1 MTIRR
6 ASVILPCHGFD
17 DFPTH
22 LAGPVAADLLAAI
35 TALWHPALI
44 HATHELPG
52 WYPSDELPDPDQ
64 LEGELI
70 VIPSASRER
79 MAVDWPDRV
88 RATAP
93 RNPTPIEAA
102 PSRSD
107 TVAALLTAAQIDP
120 GMVRPESVADFL
132 ALGYAHMQVELLT
145 QALRYTSVLDSD
157 QFAGAL
163 FSAVEAT
170 VAGNHE
176 KEQEELNRAFD
187 LLSDARNHVYS
198 VDFYVIDLTLLAES
212 TLGESLRAKLA
223 LGSRTNLLITGEQIE
238 RIAREFPQ
246 TFGELKRA
254 LDAGTA
260 ALVGGRYR
268 STTSECGT
276 PETLLSE
283 VLACQR
289 VAREHLG
296 RDFEVYGQ
304 FSTDFSPLLPAL
316 LKNLGF
322 RGALYAGFDG
332 GPLPKPDQ
340 RKTNWGSHD
349 AKIEALATM
358 PLDASRPE
366 SWIKLAEQIGDTI
379 AHDHVATILL
389 AAWPGTECE
398 YFDDVRR
405 ASRFGNVLGK
415 LVTLDEY
422 FHETRQADDW
432 TNFHPRDYPTRAGAD
447 SGPNPISTRVASYRE
462 GVRGVRDRLGASLTA
477 LAGFSASGAAESN
490 PSKMVAINPWNIAS
504 TQAIGSNALSI
515 ESSPSTPSSAPPLC
529 LPDVPGCGFA
539 SLASAAAP
547 PAKPLADELTLRTE
561 RFELTVSKKTG
572 GIQSLRTNRDR
583 NTRVSQRLVFH
594 HQLGEEPAQTQM
606 VADKVAISRNDS
618 VVGEITSR
626 GRVLGPAGD
635 VVAKFAQRV
644 RAVRGVPAAIVD
656 VELEPQHAPAG
667 DIWKS
672 YFGSR
677 LAWSEEAL
685 AIRCGRNWGGFE
697 TTRERIE
704 SQEWVEIDDGIGKII
719 CFPLGLPFH
728 RMAGPQWLD
737 TLFIAAGEEGRRF
750 QFAIG
755 IDQSYLT
762 HASVALLSSC
772 DPYRCVSPA
781 PLATPRG
788 WFLHIGAKNVLCTHI
803 EPLTEPAA
811 GIRVRLLETE
821 GRDTQTTLAAFRPLK
836 AAWTSDF
843 RGNRTDV
850 LSIAD
855 GNASIDLSSNGWVQ
869 IEAEW

>member
-1 MTIRR
+1 
-6 ASVILPCHGFD
+6 
-17 DFPTH
+17 
-22 LAGPVAADLLAAI
+22 
-35 TALWHPALI
+35 
-44 HATHELPG
+44 
-52 WYPSDELPDPDQ
+52 
-64 LEGELI
+64 
-70 VIPSASRER
+70 
-79 MAVDWPDRV
+79 
-88 RATAP
+88 
-93 RNPTPIEAA
+93 
-102 PSRSD
+102 
-107 TVAALLTAAQIDP
+107 
-120 GMVRPESVADFL
+120 
-132 ALGYAHMQVELLT
+132 
-145 QALRYTSVLDSD
+145 VLDND

-163 FSAVEAT
+163 FAAVDAT
-170 VAGNHE
+170 VAGNHD
-176 KEQEELNRAFD
+176 KEHEELSRAFD

-198 VDFYVIDLTLLAES
+198 VDFYVIDLTLLADS

-223 LGSRTNLLITGEQIE
+223 KDSRTNLLITGEQIE
-238 RIAREFPQ
+238 RVAHEHPD
-246 TFGELKRA
+246 TLGELKHA
-254 LDAGTA
+254 LQAGTA
-260 ALVGGRYR
+260 GIVGGQYR
-268 STTSECGT
+268 SGSAGCNT
-276 PETLLSE
+276 PEALLTE
-283 VLACQR
+283 ILAGQR

-296 RDFEVYGQ
+296 REFEVYGQ
-304 FSTDFSPLLPAL
+304 FGTEFSPLLPAL

-322 RGALYAGFDG
+322 RGALHAGFDG

-340 RKTNWGSHD
+340 RKTNWGAHD
-349 AKIEALATM
+349 AKIETLATM

-366 SWIKLAEQIGDTI
+366 TWIKLAEQIGDTI

-422 FHETRQADDW
+422 FRDTREADDW
-432 TNFHPRDYPTRAGAD
+432 TNFYPRDYPTRAGTD
-447 SGPNPISTRVASYRE
+447 FGSNPISSRAASYRE
-462 GVRGVRDRLGASLTA
+462 VRAVHNRLGASLAA
-477 LAGFSASGAAESN
+477 LAGFSPSVTVESDAS
-490 PSKMVAINPWNIAS
+490 KLVAINPWNIAS
-504 TQAIGSNALSI
+504 TQAVG
-515 ESSPSTPSSAPPLC
+515 SSAICADSSHSPAIPTHPLC

-539 SLASAAAP
+539 SFASAAAP
-547 PAKPLADELTLRTE
+547 PQKPLADDLTLRTE
-561 RFELTVSKKTG
+561 RFELMVSKKTG

-606 VADKVAISRNDS
+606 VADQIGISRSDA

-635 VVAKFAQRV
+635 VLTRYTQRV

-656 VELEPQHAPAG
+656 VELDPQHLPAG

-672 YFGSR
+672 YFASR

-685 AIRCGRNWGGFE
+685 AIRCGKNWGGIE
-697 TTRERIE
+697 TARERIE
-704 SQEWVEIDDGIGKII
+704 SSEWVEIDDGIGKII

-737 TLFIAAGEEGRRF
+737 TLLVAAGEECRRF

-755 IDQSYLT
+755 IDQSYPT
-762 HASVALLSSC
+762 HASVSLLSSC
-772 DPYRCVSPA
+772 DPYICMSPG
-781 PLATPRG
+781 PLSTPRG

-803 EPLTEPAA
+803 EPLAGSAA
-811 GIRVRLLETE
+811 GVRVRLLETE
-821 GRDTQTTLAAFRPLK
+821 GRDTQTTLSAFRPLK
-836 AAWTSDF
+836 AAWASDF

-855 GNASIDLSSNGWVQ
+855 GNAQIDIGPDGWVQ

>member
-22 LAGPVAADLLAAI
+22 LAGQGAADLLAAI

-52 WYPSDELPDPDQ
+52 WYPSDELPEPDQ
-64 LEGELI
+64 LEAELV
-70 VIPSASRER
+70 VIPSSSRER
-79 MAVDWPDRV
+79 MAHDWADRV

-93 RNPTPIEAA
+93 RNPAPIEAA

-107 TVAALLTAAQIDP
+107 TVAALLSAAEIDP
-120 GMVRPESVADFL
+120 RVVRPESVADFL

-145 QALRYTSVLDSD
+145 RALRYTSVLDND
-157 QFAGAL
+157 QFASAL
-163 FSAVEAT
+163 FAAVEAT

-176 KEQEELNRAFD
+176 KEREELNRAFD

-198 VDFYVIDLTLLAES
+198 VDFYVIDLTLLADS
-212 TLGESLRAKLA
+212 TLGEPLRAKLA
-223 LGSRTNLLITGEQIE
+223 KDSRTNLLITGKHIE
-238 RIAREFPQ
+238 RIAREHPG
-246 TFGELKRA
+246 TLSELKRA
-254 LDAGTA
+254 LEAGTA
-260 ALVGGRYR
+260 GIVGGRHKGDAAG
-268 STTSECGT
+268 CDT
-276 PETLLSE
+276 PEALLTE
-283 VLACQR
+283 ILAGQR

-296 RDFEVYGQ
+296 REFEVYGQ
-304 FSTDFSPLLPAL
+304 FATDFSPLLPPL

-322 RGALYAGFDG
+322 RGALHAGFDG
-332 GPLPKPDQ
+332 GPLPKSDQ
-340 RKTNWGSHD
+340 RKTNWGAQD

-366 SWIKLAEQIGDTI
+366 TWIKLAEQIGDTI

-398 YFDDVRR
+398 YFDDIRR

-422 FHETRQADDW
+422 FRETREADDW
-432 TNFHPRDYPTRAGAD
+432 TNFYPRDYPTRAGTD
-447 SGPNPISTRVASYRE
+447 FGPNPISSRVASYRE
-462 GVRGVRDRLGASLTA
+462 GVRAVHNRLGASLAA
-477 LAGFSASGAAESN
+477 LAGFSPSGVAASDASTL
-490 PSKMVAINPWNIAS
+490 VAINPWNIAS
-504 TQAIGSNALSI
+504 TQAVG
-515 ESSPSTPSSAPPLC
+515 SSAVSVGSSHSPPISTHPLC

-539 SLASAAAP
+539 SFAAAAAP
-547 PAKPLADELTLRTE
+547 PQRPLADDLALRTE
-561 RFELTVSKKTG
+561 RFELTVSKKSG

-606 VADKVAISRNDS
+606 VADQIGISRNDS

-626 GRVLGPAGD
+626 GRLLGPAGD
-635 VVAKFAQRV
+635 VLTKYTQRV

-656 VELEPQHAPAG
+656 VELDPQHLPAG

-672 YFGSR
+672 YFASR

-685 AIRCGRNWGGFE
+685 AIRCGRNWGGLE

-704 SQEWVEIDDGIGKII
+704 SSEWVEIDDGIGKIV

-728 RMAGPQWLD
+728 RIAGPQWLD
-737 TLFIAAGEEGRRF
+737 TLLVAADEESRRF

-755 IDQSYLT
+755 IDQSYPT
-762 HASVALLSSC
+762 HASVSLLSSC
-772 DPYRCVSPA
+772 DPYLCMSA
-781 PLATPRG
+781 NPLSTPRG

-803 EPLTEPAA
+803 EPLSESAA
-811 GIRVRLLETE
+811 GVRVRLLETE
-821 GRDTQTTLAAFRPLK
+821 GRDTQTTLSAFRPLK
-836 AAWTSDF
+836 AAWASDF

-855 GNASIDLSSNGWVQ
+855 GNAQIDISPNGWVQ